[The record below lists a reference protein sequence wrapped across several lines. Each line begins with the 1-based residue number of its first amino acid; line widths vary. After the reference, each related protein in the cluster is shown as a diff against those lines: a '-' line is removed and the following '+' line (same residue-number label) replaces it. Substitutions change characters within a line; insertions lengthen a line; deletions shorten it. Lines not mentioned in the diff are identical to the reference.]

1 MQYIGILVIL
11 FGAYLLDSGIKN
23 RDPIGFA
30 RALIEDPSDLRG
42 TLDEFNGKW
51 TTPLEEVR
59 EEKPAN
65 YEPSTGLGSSE
76 DPQNGR
82 LPASALT
89 RLSWTVHKVA
99 NAAAPSLELLNAAYR
114 AKFGHNITVTDGYRT
129 YAGQVAAYA
138 AKPNLAAKPGT
149 SNHGLGLAVDLGG
162 GINRFGTSQY
172 EWMMDNAPKY
182 GWVNPSWAVQGGKK
196 PEPWHWEFVGGV
208 VSV

>member
-1 MQYIGILVIL
+1 MQYVGIAVIL
-11 FGAYLLDSGIKN
+11 LGFYLLDSGIKN
-23 RDPIGFA
+23 RDPVGFA
-30 RALIEDPSDLRG
+30 RALIDDPSDLRA

-51 TTPLEEVR
+51 TTPFEEIR
-59 EEKPAN
+59 AETPAS
-65 YEPSTGLGSSE
+65 YEPSTGLGSS
-76 DPQNGR
+76 DNPRNGR
-82 LPASALT
+82 LSNSELT
-89 RLSWTVHKVA
+89 RLSWTGHKVA

-129 YAGQVAAYA
+129 YAGQVAAFA

-172 EWMMDNAPKY
+172 KWMMDNAPKY
-182 GWVNPSWAVQGGKK
+182 GWVNPSWAAQGGSK